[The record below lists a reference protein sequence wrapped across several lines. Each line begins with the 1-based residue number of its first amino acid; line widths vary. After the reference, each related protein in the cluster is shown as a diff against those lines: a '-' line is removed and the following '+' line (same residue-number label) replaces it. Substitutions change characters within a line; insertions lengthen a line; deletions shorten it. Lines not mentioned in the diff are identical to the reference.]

1 MKVIPFE
8 ELPFIDFVMKNI
20 EVIYQSP
27 DWSFLDNRHGIP
39 RPLNGFLLIEHGKC
53 DYVWQNGEASL
64 ERASLIYLPTGCQR
78 LVRVTEREFSFWRIC
93 FRLFDASDGE
103 EIVFSR
109 EPFLVTDAAGQGMYE
124 LCERLFRTTMTPTQN
139 FSSMAGLCEF
149 FSQMRTLGD
158 CAKKSRVS
166 IAVDYLNSHY
176 IENTEIAALASMCYL
191 SEPQFY
197 RLFRREV
204 GQTPIEYRNR
214 LRIDRACS
222 LLLDGECSIGE
233 IASMLGFAS
242 LYYFSRTFKQLTGK
256 SPTAYKTEAYK
267 TDKKEKHT

>member
-1 MKVIPFE
+1 MFCILHK
-8 ELPFIDFVMKNI
+8 LRLLR
-20 EVIYQSP
+20 
-27 DWSFLDNRHGIP
+27 FLG
-39 RPLNGFLLIEHGKC
+39 
-53 DYVWQNGEASL
+53 
-64 ERASLIYLPTGCQR
+64 
-78 LVRVTEREFSFWRIC
+78 
-93 FRLFDASDGE
+93 
-103 EIVFSR
+103 VFSTR
-109 EPFLVTDAAGQGMYE
+109 VGFFAEDRQTKRRCVIHNKSLVATFT
-124 LCERLFRTTMTPTQN
+124 CERLFRTTMTPTQN

-158 CAKKSRVS
+158 YAKKSRVS